1 MTGRDIGVHTLEDKH
16 GIPAVKCIRCGYE
29 WVPRHLNKPQGLVR
43 SAVLIIG
50 MSQR

>member
-29 WVPRHLNKPQGLVR
+29 WVPRHPNNQGLVQ
-43 SAVLIIG
+43 SVVPIIG